1 MKLAD
6 MHIHTTFSP
15 DGKSSMEEQCQK
27 AIEIGMPIICFTDHV
42 DYNSTEKNVGR
53 IINKAITNFN
63 VSEYFDEIRRLQN
76 SYSSIQILSGIE
88 FSEPHL
94 FPLEFERYSA
104 LPFDYIIGSIH
115 HCYNS
120 VFPGAKNISES
131 QAINEYYDLML
142 KSIKRCKFQAIAH
155 MDFPRRY
162 FDNWNVRDEVI
173 DEVLSLMIYKDI
185 ALEVNTSSLIKENDE
200 PLPKYKIIERY
211 AQLGGYKIVL
221 GSDAHINTN
230 LGNAFDEV
238 IKKIPHSCVV
248 GYFKNRLF
256 HEL

>member
-1 MKLAD
+1 

-104 LPFDYIIGSIH
+104 IFDVST
-115 HCYNS
+115 S
-120 VFPGAKNISES
+120 
-131 QAINEYYDLML
+131 
-142 KSIKRCKFQAIAH
+142 KSIGK
-155 MDFPRRY
+155 
-162 FDNWNVRDEVI
+162 
-173 DEVLSLMIYKDI
+173 
-185 ALEVNTSSLIKENDE
+185 
-200 PLPKYKIIERY
+200 
-211 AQLGGYKIVL
+211 
-221 GSDAHINTN
+221 
-230 LGNAFDEV
+230 
-238 IKKIPHSCVV
+238 
-248 GYFKNRLF
+248 
-256 HEL
+256 